1 MFSVNK
7 TPEPKQR
14 DLVPGEILFCGFTKL
29 KQFFEKRYRK
39 TWTFP
44 YYYFH
49 REPPKCSFVISIYI
63 PVRFRYRLLVT
74 RSAAPSIFITE

>member
-7 TPEPKQR
+7 TPEPKHCN
-14 DLVPGEILFCGFTKL
+14 LVPGEMLFCGFAEL

-39 TWTFP
+39 TRTFP

-49 REPPKCSFVISIYI
+49 REPPKCSFVISIYSPTI
-63 PVRFRYRLLVT
+63 FRYRLLVT
-74 RSAAPSIFITE
+74 RSAAPSIFITA